1 MKLRSMA
8 LGAGVV
14 VVVVVAAAVYFLLT
28 SLDAIVERAI
38 ERYGSEI
45 TGTAVRVASV
55 DISLSS
61 GRGTVR
67 GLTVANPEGFS
78 SDSTFSLEEITLQI
92 DVDTVTSSPM
102 VIDEITVRAP
112 AVLFEVNQAGAAN
125 VDEIRKNAER
135 YQPAS
140 RGDGEKGKEAE
151 AGEEEEPL
159 RLVIRR
165 FSIERGEIATDT
177 TAAGGEEAEAKFPP
191 LTLRNI
197 GGRRGATS
205 DEIGKIMVKAV
216 TRQAATAVASQQI
229 GSYLEKKI
237 DEELGGE
244 VGEAAKGLLRSLT
257 K

>member
-1 MKLRSMA
+1 MKLRNIA
-8 LGAGVV
+8 IGAGVV
-14 VVVVVAAAVYFLLT
+14 VAVVIAAAVYFLLN

-67 GLTVANPEGFS
+67 GLTVGNPKGFS

-92 DVDTVTSSPM
+92 DVGTVTSSPI
-102 VIDEITVRAP
+102 VIDEITIRAP

-135 YQPAS
+135 YRPA
-140 RGDGEKGKEAE
+140 
-151 AGEEEEPL
+151 AGEEAEPV
-159 RLVIRR
+159 RLLIRK
-165 FSIERGEIATDT
+165 FLFERGEIAADT
-177 TAAGGEEAEAKFPP
+177 TALGGKEMEAKLPP
-191 LTLRNI
+191 LTLSNV
-197 GGRRGATS
+197 GGRQGATPG
-205 DEIGKIMVKAV
+205 EIGKIMVKAM
-216 TRQAATAVASQQI
+216 TRQVATAVASQQV

-237 DEELGGE
+237 DEEIGGK
-244 VGEAAKGLLRSLT
+244 VGEAAKDLLRSLA